1 MFAVCRYGVIVHTL
15 QTAQIW
21 KYEIILCMGM
31 EELRPRKTNIKKLV
45 ISNRLLCL
53 WQSVLCMY
61 VDELF

>member
-31 EELRPRKTNIKKLV
+31 EELRPRKTNI
-45 ISNRLLCL
+45 
-53 WQSVLCMY
+53 
-61 VDELF
+61 